1 MTGKRK
7 KIATSF
13 LLQVFENKEVSIVK
27 NTIFPGCSSLSAL
40 IYSSL
45 AEVQKFITLRPLAV
59 SGSVNNPWKAEEL
72 IYALHVYAPT

>member
-1 MTGKRK
+1 MNEKRK

-27 NTIFPGCSSLSAL
+27 NAIFLGCSSLSAL

-45 AEVQKFITLRPLAV
+45 AEVQKFIILRPLAV
-59 SGSVNNPWKAEEL
+59 SGSVNNP
-72 IYALHVYAPT
+72 

>member
-27 NTIFPGCSSLSAL
+27 NTIFPGCSSLPAL